1 MKQVTVKDRI
11 VETPWLRIEEAAAY
25 CGLSRSAFDERSQH
39 VPHAGDDRTRL
50 YHVSILDKW
59 VQGELPN
66 APFIITAKKHNQRR
80 RRMSSCVK
88 ERDPIVLYDPVS
100 GKAYPSKITTKTG
113 ERA

>member
-1 MKQVTVKDRI
+1 MKQVSVKDRI

-59 VQGELPN
+59 VQGDLPD
-66 APFIITAKKHNQRR
+66 APFIITAKKNNPRR
-80 RRMSSCVK
+80 RRMSCSTARQK
-88 ERDPIVLYDPVS
+88 EAIVLYDPVT
-100 GKAYPSKITTKTG
+100 GKAYPSKSLKQG
-113 ERA
+113 E